1 MRADEYARFDAL
13 GLATL
18 IASGEVTADEIMMAA
33 RSRIAECNPLLN
45 AIIELYDSPERFPDS
60 QGPFVG
66 VPFLLKDIGAGIKGR
81 RSRLGS
87 RAFHG
92 APPQRHDDELTKR
105 FKVAGLQIIG
115 KTNLPELG
123 FNVTTEPEAFGPTRN
138 PLNSDFSAGG
148 SSGGAAAA
156 VASGMVPMAH
166 ATDGAGS
173 IRIPAA
179 CCGLIGLKP
188 SRGLIPQGR
197 RTATYMAGW

>member
-1 MRADEYARFDAL
+1 MRLR
-13 GLATL
+13 
-18 IASGEVTADEIMMAA
+18 
-33 RSRIAECNPLLN
+33 
-45 AIIELYDSPERFPDS
+45 
-60 QGPFVG
+60 Q
-66 VPFLLKDIGAGIKGR
+66 
-81 RSRLGS
+81 
-87 RAFHG
+87 
-92 APPQRHDDELTKR
+92 HDDELTKR

-173 IRIPAA
+173 FRSRLPAA
-179 CCGLIGLKP
+179 ASSG
-188 SRGLIPQGR
+188 
-197 RTATYMAGW
+197 